1 VGCVPDSIGVEY
13 ISSNIVKFGL
23 DIIMRKID
31 NEQVP
36 IDGRLREIGGL
47 PKFTKI
53 R

>member
-1 VGCVPDSIGVEY
+1 VGWIPDSIGVEY

-23 DIIMRKID
+23 DITMRKI
-31 NEQVP
+31 NKEQIP